1 MSGCAYVP
9 EVMVKEAE
17 EVVSMWGAGEVLC
30 VRDEE
35 AGGWDWEAR
44 RKIVTEVAKR
54 KSNVHGV
61 GQ

>member
-1 MSGCAYVP
+1 VP